1 MQVDDFFIEAHDTD
15 DPWGVGSPKLF
26 LRTDLLNSL
35 RSGPLPDEDDLSTA
49 IALTRLVHG
58 ELESYGTDGTERL
71 NNDEI
76 SVAQRSLRVTL
87 ERHGIRLSLPWR
99 DYSTFRGYWLRNEA
113 SGSWQARRDILST
126 FFDPV
131 FEQLYQ
137 LEEAAFSAGTAV
149 AVSPRAGT
157 GWPAVDTEIAELR
170 KRFRS
175 AITPQDFRDVG
186 NRCVAV
192 LETLSRTV
200 YDPTKHLREGETEP
214 PVDKTK
220 LRLGRYVEDS
230 LAGKDNE
237 EVRGVANKVSEL
249 AHKVKH
255 RPLPSRRDAG
265 IVADAVILLANILR
279 RVDQDQ

>member
-1 MQVDDFFIEAHDTD
+1 MQVDDFFIEAHDSD

-26 LRTDLLNSL
+26 LRADLLNSL

-87 ERHGIRLSLPWR
+87 ERRGIRLSLPWR

-113 SGSWQARRDILST
+113 SGSRQARRDILST

-149 AVSPRAGT
+149 AVSPHTGT
-157 GWPAVDTEIAELR
+157 GLARSRYGNCGAAEMVPVGHHAAGLPR
-170 KRFRS
+170 RGEQVRRG
-175 AITPQDFRDVG
+175 AGDV
-186 NRCVAV
+186 
-192 LETLSRTV
+192 
-200 YDPTKHLREGETEP
+200 EP
-214 PVDKTK
+214 NG
-220 LRLGRYVEDS
+220 L
-230 LAGKDNE
+230 
-237 EVRGVANKVSEL
+237 
-249 AHKVKH
+249 
-255 RPLPSRRDAG
+255 
-265 IVADAVILLANILR
+265 
-279 RVDQDQ
+279 